1 LDASGGGVFLNFVGA
16 AEGALNRAAAST
28 RTLGGFALCPHERKN
43 QIMNSILE
51 LLQDIPISAVLREKI
66 GLIEAQ
72 LKICQAEKGNLE
84 TANRELVSQVEHL
97 TLENQELKQ
106 REAAREKP
114 AEQSRMRRSILGRR
128 Y

>member
-1 LDASGGGVFLNFVGA
+1 
-16 AEGALNRAAAST
+16 
-28 RTLGGFALCPHERKN
+28 
-43 QIMNSILE
+43 MNSILE